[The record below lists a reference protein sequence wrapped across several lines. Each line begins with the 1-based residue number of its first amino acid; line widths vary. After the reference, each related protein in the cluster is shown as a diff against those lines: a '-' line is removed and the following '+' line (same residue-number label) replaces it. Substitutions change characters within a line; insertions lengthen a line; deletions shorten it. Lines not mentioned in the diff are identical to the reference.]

1 MLAHGHIG
9 ADCLKKP
16 HHIVTLR
23 FIEVVK
29 DHAICLLDNVYKIVG
44 SGVVQSHICSQI
56 SDFND
61 RFCDFCW

>member
-1 MLAHGHIG
+1 MMRFFQADSTAPAAMLAHVG

-29 DHAICLLDNVYKIVG
+29 DHANYLHH
-44 SGVVQSHICSQI
+44 VQSIVMYHGS
-56 SDFND
+56 N
-61 RFCDFCW
+61 